1 MPRLRVRVRAEEL
14 RAEDRGSVVR
24 AVLRDTSMAD
34 ALHPT
39 VAEAT
44 RLVPQDLDQLEM
56 VLDVPEGVLDPRHRY
71 SLWVHVDHKGGGQP
85 QAGDLITTQNVPVA
99 PEDLDDRII
108 DVPLTR
114 I

>member
-1 MPRLRVRVRAEEL
+1 MPRLKMRLQVEEL
-14 RAEDRGSVVR
+14 RPEDGGSVVH

-44 RLVPQDLDQLEM
+44 AAVPEDPGQLEM
-56 VLDVPEGVLDPRHRY
+56 VLDVPEGALDPHHRY
-71 SLWVHVDHKGGGQP
+71 SLWVHVDQEGGGQP
-85 QAGDLITTQNVPVA
+85 RGGDLITTQDVPVV
-99 PEDLDDRII
+99 PEDLDDGII